1 MSESERPRVVIA
13 EDDAI
18 IRLDLAEILREEG
31 YEVLEAADGDT
42 AVALARANSPEF
54 VILDI
59 KMPGK
64 NGIEAAAEISEEWIA
79 PVLILTAYSQR
90 ELVERATEAGAM
102 AYIVKPFQRR
112 DLLPAVEVAKARFQQ
127 MTALVTEVGDLNQQL
142 EARKAVERAKGVLM
156 DRFDMREGDAHRF
169 IRRAAMHGRLPM
181 TAIAQGILDGSITPK
196 E

>member
-1 MSESERPRVVIA
+1 MSDSVRPRVVVA

-18 IRLDLAEILREEG
+18 IRLDLAEMLREEG
-31 YEVLEAADGDT
+31 YEVFEAADGET
-42 AVALARANSPEF
+42 AVALARATSPDL

-64 NGIEAAAEISEEWIA
+64 DGIEAASEISEEWIA

-102 AYIVKPFQRR
+102 AYLVKPFQRR

-127 MTALVTEVGDLNQQL
+127 LTALVSEVGGLNQQL
-142 EARKAVERAKGVLM
+142 EARKTVERAKGVLM
-156 DRFDMREGDAHRF
+156 DRFGLREAAAYRF
-169 IRRAAMHGRLPM
+169 IRQSAMRRRLPM
-181 TAIAQGILDGSITPK
+181 ADVAQAVLDGHISP
-196 E
+196 EE